1 MIRPLVLLASLFI
14 SFLPSHA
21 LADSKTVRAMQEQFN
36 QMSNLTPPG
45 AAMGARRG
53 VITGGAL
60 SVRNRIT
67 QSGPINL
74 VSTQPLSFN
83 TGDGCGGIDLYAGS
97 LSAVNGD
104 QLKEVGRQIASQAT
118 TYAFHLALSSLC
130 TQCQNIM
137 QQVND
142 ILQEFNFQMQDSCT
156 MAKGIVQLAPGDQ
169 EGDKERKEIQAGFQS
184 MFNGDS
190 ADAFSAFGRPRAG
203 AETPTQRLQARGTEE
218 EREAVMPGNLL
229 WRAMRSA
236 NAGTWTS
243 VTGGD
248 DTAFMEEL
256 LSLVGSIQI
265 CHATDP
271 QCQATGTDSA
281 STLTRE
287 IPPILSLAAFIE
299 GSNATGAGTQN
310 APNITRSQVYFC
322 SDSRNCLNPQSRSM
336 QFKGMRSYIL
346 EAFNGATASGE
357 GGIIAKQIGDSSG
370 EMTPFQS
377 ALMGYHNEL
386 GALIT
391 QSISVQPDGTH
402 ARMIVQEFSSQIAA
416 EFTYQFLTEML
427 RSMRSAVAVHIH
439 DASKTT
445 QITMIERAQARLD
458 SEYAQIRANPQTVSM
473 MVSRA
478 EQLNRFGVTDT
489 PGAQRGETPR
499 ASSVVGG
506 SR

>member
-1 MIRPLVLLASLFI
+1 MIRSLVLLASLLLL
-14 SFLPSHA
+14 FLPGAAH
-21 LADSKTVRAMQEQFN
+21 ADSKTVRAMQEQFN

-53 VITGGAL
+53 VISGG
-60 SVRNRIT
+60 SISIRNRIT
-67 QSGPINL
+67 QSGAINL

-118 TYAFHLALSSLC
+118 TYAFHLALGSLC
-130 TQCQNIM
+130 SQCQNIM

-142 ILQEFNFQMQDSCT
+142 ILQEFNFQLQDTCT
-156 MAKGIVQLAPGDQ
+156 LAKGIVQLAPGDQ

-184 MFNGDS
+184 MFSGDS
-190 ADAFSAFGRPRAG
+190 ADAFRAFGRPRAG
-203 AETPTQRLQARGTEE
+203 AETPTQRLQTRGTEE
-218 EREAVMPGNLL
+218 EREAVIPGNLL
-229 WRAMRSA
+229 WRAMRKA
-236 NAGTWTS
+236 NAGAWTS

-248 DTAFMEEL
+248 DKAFMEEL

-271 QCQATGTDSA
+271 QCQSSGADAA

-299 GSNATGAGTQN
+299 GSNASGTSTQN

-322 SDSRNCLNPQSRSM
+322 SDSQNCLNPQSGPM
-336 QFKGMRSYIL
+336 QFKGMRTYIL
-346 EAFNGATASGE
+346 EAFNGTPGGD
-357 GGIIAKQIGDSSG
+357 GGIIAKQTGDATG
-370 EMTPFQS
+370 EMTAFQT
-377 ALMGYHNEL
+377 AILGYHNEL

-391 QSISVQPDGTH
+391 QAITVQPDGTH

-416 EFTYQFLTEML
+416 EFTYEFLTEML
-427 RSMRSAVAVHIH
+427 RSMRSAVALHIH
-439 DASKTT
+439 DASKAT
-445 QITMIERAQARLD
+445 QIQMIERAQARLD
-458 SEYAQIRANPQTVSM
+458 LEYSQIRANPQTVNM
-473 MVSRA
+473 MVARA
-478 EQLNRFGVTDT
+478 DQLTRFGVGGT

-499 ASSVVGG
+499 ASAVLGG
-506 SR
+506 TQ